1 MKLFLLVLFFILL
14 LDSGMAQTSEPKIE
28 VFGGYSYINVRPNF
42 DQDRVSLNGWDSNI
56 KLILR
61 SYLSMEADLSGHY
74 GSINGSNVNMHT
86 LLIGPR
92 FGRHGK
98 RFNWFGH
105 SLYGIA
111 HISGD
116 GDVLTPLIGRPSD
129 TGFAFIPGG
138 GAFEININKKLTY
151 RVFQFDLLSTL
162 LGNGVGQLHP
172 RVSSGVVFSFGR

>member
-1 MKLFLLVLFFILL
+1 MKPIILTLL
-14 LDSGMAQTSEPKIE
+14 LLLLSNSAMGQDEPKVEI
-28 VFGGYSYINVRPNF
+28 FGGYSYINIKPNF

-56 KLILR
+56 KLRLL
-61 SYLSMEADLSGHY
+61 SYLSMEADVSGHY
-74 GSINGSNVNMHT
+74 GNINGSNLDLHT
-86 LLIGPR
+86 LLFGPR

-98 RFNWFGH
+98 RFNWFTH

-116 GDVLTPLIGRPSD
+116 GGVLTPLIGVPSD

-151 RVFQFDLLSTL
+151 RVFQFDLLFASM
-162 LGNGVGQLHP
+162 GNGSQLHP
-172 RVSSGVVFSFGR
+172 RVSSGLVFNLGK